1 MTDEQASRW
10 SWAATLFCAG
20 YVAWICYVIGHR
32 VPTFA
37 SLLAGLGR
45 EIPPVTTFILELA
58 KWPIYVVGIV
68 LIAGLILKER
78 LVKKIVIRFAIT
90 IIVFILVAWFSGF
103 AIDAM
108 YKPLF
113 EILDEIG

>member
-1 MTDEQASRW
+1 MT
-10 SWAATLFCAG
+10 LLCAG
-20 YVAWICYVIGHR
+20 YVAWICYVIGMR

-45 EIPPVTTFILELA
+45 EIPAVTKFVLA
-58 KWPIYVVGIV
+58 LAEWPIYVVGLV
-68 LIAGLILKER
+68 LIAGLILKEK
-78 LVKKIVIRFAIT
+78 LVKKIVARFAIT
-90 IIVFILVAWFSGF
+90 IIVFIMVAWFSGF